1 MSRVS
6 PTSSWERGRGGD
18 SSRKHRFHRLFH
30 YGFTGRRNLIIRST
44 SFIHLVITLT
54 LTMFCLR
61 EGYGGDTR
69 RMYKDQK
76 ELFQVIYTALK
87 TGDVFRLEGRPPF
100 FEREK
105 GREAKQLYESRKLL
119 RGYKAT
125 GVAYNLQSATFHRL
139 GCLFASL
146 LGLSSRPGY
155 RVEDFL
161 SFFPFSLSL
170 FVSFERERGRES
182 IRVASR
188 ETVRL
193 SERIYDPTNARL
205 I

>member
-1 MSRVS
+1 
-6 PTSSWERGRGGD
+6 
-18 SSRKHRFHRLFH
+18 
-30 YGFTGRRNLIIRST
+30 
-44 SFIHLVITLT
+44 
-54 LTMFCLR
+54 
-61 EGYGGDTR
+61 
-69 RMYKDQK
+69 MYKDQK

-170 FVSFERERGRES
+170 FVSFEREREREHPRG
-182 IRVASR
+182 I
-188 ETVRL
+188 
-193 SERIYDPTNARL
+193 ARDRST
-205 I
+205 

>member
-1 MSRVS
+1 
-6 PTSSWERGRGGD
+6 
-18 SSRKHRFHRLFH
+18 
-30 YGFTGRRNLIIRST
+30 
-44 SFIHLVITLT
+44 
-54 LTMFCLR
+54 
-61 EGYGGDTR
+61 
-69 RMYKDQK
+69 MYKDQK

-161 SFFPFSLSL
+161 SFFLSLSL
-170 FVSFERERGRES
+170 SLSLLRER
-182 IRVASR
+182 
-188 ETVRL
+188 
-193 SERIYDPTNARL
+193 
-205 I
+205 

>member
-6 PTSSWERGRGGD
+6 PTSSWERERGGD

-170 FVSFERERGRES
+170 FVSFERERE
-182 IRVASR
+182 RVSAWHR
-188 ETVRL
+188 
-193 SERIYDPTNARL
+193 ARPFDL
-205 I
+205 ANEFTTPRTLA